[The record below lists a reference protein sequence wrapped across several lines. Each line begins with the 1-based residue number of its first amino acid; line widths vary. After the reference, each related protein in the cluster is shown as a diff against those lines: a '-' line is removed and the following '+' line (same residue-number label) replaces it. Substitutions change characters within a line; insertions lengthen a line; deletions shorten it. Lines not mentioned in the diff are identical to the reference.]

1 MQLGFLL
8 TKLEKIYEE
17 SLGELR
23 MYVMGIINNFKGKL
37 NGQNSLEIEKV
48 KILEFIKN
56 HADNSGF

>member
-1 MQLGFLL
+1 
-8 TKLEKIYEE
+8 
-17 SLGELR
+17 

-37 NGQNSLEIEKV
+37 NGQNSLEIEREKV

>member
-1 MQLGFLL
+1 M
-8 TKLEKIYEE
+8 KLHYDETHA
-17 SLGELR
+17 
-23 MYVMGIINNFKGKL
+23 NFKGKL